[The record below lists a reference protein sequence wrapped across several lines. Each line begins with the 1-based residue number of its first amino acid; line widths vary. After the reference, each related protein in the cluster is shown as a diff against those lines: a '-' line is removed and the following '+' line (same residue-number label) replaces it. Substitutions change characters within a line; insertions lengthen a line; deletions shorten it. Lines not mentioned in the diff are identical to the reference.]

1 MNLLVLAW
9 LGDPEPG
16 TIFSTYLAYWLSG
29 AALLSAGMLAS
40 ALTNNTTVAF
50 VLGVIFCGIPVA
62 TQYIPDL
69 IESFGLGA
77 DMSRVREAL
86 MALSLQQQLPDFSV
100 GVVSLYG
107 LFWFVTITSV
117 MLYLNLVVISRR
129 RWATG
134 KSGSMALQYAVRAV
148 CVLIVGAS
156 LLKIFWHYPVRADLS
171 SEGLFSLSSAT
182 RDTLRELKN
191 GNKITIQSFVSPEV
205 PADYVETRRQLLG
218 LLKQYQLA
226 SGGAVEWKNN
236 DVEPF
241 SEAAEEARALGIE
254 PMRVV
259 DARGSRQQLV
269 EFFLGVFIQSSGKSG
284 DELVI
289 PQFGKGLPIE
299 YELTRSL
306 RTVSQS
312 SRLKVGVLL
321 TDARPMSEG
330 EGGGEWEIIKE
341 LKKQYEVI
349 AVNPSQKILVDDA
362 SDKPA
367 DGESK
372 DEPAKEGDAKAEDAK
387 KDEEKKDDAD
397 KKEKK
402 QSFDVLVAIMPS
414 SLNDS
419 QMANFVEWVKAGK
432 PTLIF
437 DDPAPVAV
445 PPNGLAGAPRQPKP
459 SPGGGG
465 MFGGGPP
472 PEQKADGGELSTLMT
487 VLGARWNYGRI
498 VSDPNN
504 PHAQFRHLDP
514 EYVFVSRTGDGP
526 SPFGGDSKISRNL
539 QDVVLLYPGTI
550 EDKEARKEQKFIPL
564 LRTSRQAGFLE
575 WEDFTESSFNPFNPG
590 ASVQLKQVINRRKIR
605 SRDSEVLAAYIR
617 NESKETPLNVV
628 FCADADMV
636 TDMFFRIRSEGAL
649 DVEFDNVT
657 FVLNAVDALAG
668 DETFIDLRSRRE
680 TLRTLKFVE
689 EQTKALREQLSTVEK
704 EGQEQLD
711 LQLKAAEDELRAE
724 IKKVEENQ
732 ELDSRS
738 KAVQLKQKEQQLNR
752 KLEVQREELERQLNS
767 KVRKAE
773 LEMNREIKRVEGK
786 VFYAAC
792 LLPAILPV
800 CFGMLFLGLR
810 NLAEQQNINPNRRRN

>member
-1 MNLLVLAW
+1 KRHIN
-9 LGDPEPG
+9 
-16 TIFSTYLAYWLSG
+16 F
-29 AALLSAGMLAS
+29 
-40 ALTNNTTVAF
+40 
-50 VLGVIFCGIPVA
+50 
-62 TQYIPDL
+62 Q
-69 IESFGLGA
+69 
-77 DMSRVREAL
+77 
-86 MALSLQQQLPDFSV
+86 
-100 GVVSLYG
+100 
-107 LFWFVTITSV
+107 TITSV
-117 MLYLNLVVISRR
+117 MLYLNHVFISRR
-129 RWATG
+129 RWASG

-182 RDTLRELKN
+182 RDTLKELKN
-191 GNKITIQSFVSPEV
+191 GNKITIQSFISPEV

-226 SGGAVEWKNN
+226 SGGAVEWKNK

-330 EGGGEWEIIKE
+330 EGGGEWEIIRE

-349 AVNPSQKILVDDA
+349 AVNPSQKILTE
-362 SDKPA
+362 SGS
-367 DGESK
+367 GEPVEGDS
-372 DEPAKEGDAKAEDAK
+372 KEGPAAEGKSEAEK
-387 KDEEKKDDAD
+387 SENGEEKKEESS
-397 KKEKK
+397 KEEKK
-402 QSFDVLVAIMPS
+402 QSFDVLLAIMPS
-414 SLNDS
+414 SLNES

-459 SPGGGG
+459 SQGGG

-498 VSDPNN
+498 VTDPNN

-526 SPFGGDSKISRNL
+526 SPFAAESKISRNL
-539 QDVVLLYPGTI
+539 QDVVLLYSGTI

-564 LRTSRQAGFLE
+564 LRTSSQAGFLE

-590 ASVQLKQVINRRKIR
+590 ASVQLKQVINRRKIK

-617 NESKETPLNVV
+617 NESSETPLNVV

-636 TDMFFRIRSEGAL
+636 TDMFFRIRSEGTL

-680 TLRTLKFVE
+680 SLRTLKFVE
-689 EQTKALREQLSTVEK
+689 EQTQALREQLSSVEK

-810 NLAEQQNINPNRRRN
+810 NLAEQQTINPNRRKN